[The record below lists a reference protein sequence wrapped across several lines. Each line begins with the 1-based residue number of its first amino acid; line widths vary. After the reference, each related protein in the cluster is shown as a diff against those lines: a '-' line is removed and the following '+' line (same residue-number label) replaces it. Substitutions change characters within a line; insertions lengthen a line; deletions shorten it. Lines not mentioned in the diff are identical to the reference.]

1 MKGNLVFNYMQ
12 LSPENANIYQLVPSL
27 ATGITLCVHEELDR
41 DSCRTQA
48 AASNGSSDFPAP
60 PIWPGSSC
68 DEEELRGPASSL

>member
-12 LSPENANIYQLVPSL
+12 LSPENANIYQLVPLL

-41 DSCRTQA
+41 ESWRTQA
-48 AASNGSSDFPAP
+48 SNSGSNFPAP

-68 DEEELRGPASSL
+68 DEEELRGPASSF